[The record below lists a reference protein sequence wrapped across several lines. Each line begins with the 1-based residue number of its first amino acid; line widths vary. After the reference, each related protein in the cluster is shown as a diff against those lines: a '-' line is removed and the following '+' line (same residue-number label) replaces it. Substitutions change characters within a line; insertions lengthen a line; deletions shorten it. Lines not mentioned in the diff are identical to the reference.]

1 MDDLFRPDVLIFL
14 LGTLAAA
21 FVHGIVGFAFAIVA
35 AGVWLHVLPPAQ
47 ATTLIVAYALL
58 VQGYAVWKLRH
69 SLNASRLA
77 PFVIGSALGIPIG
90 IAALRWVHP
99 SHLRTG
105 VGVLLVLY
113 SVYGLTRA
121 RLPAVPDAG
130 RTADT
135 SVGVLNGVLGG
146 ATGLAGLLPAIWSSM
161 RGWPRDEQRAV
172 FQPTAAATFVITILF
187 LSGSGIVTQESIRLF
202 AIGLPVLATGT
213 WLGWRCYGQLNED
226 SFRRIVLIFVLLSGL
241 LLVLPG
247 K

>member
-1 MDDLFRPDVLIFL
+1 MDDLLRPDILIFL
-14 LGTLAAA
+14 VGTLAAA

-35 AGVWLHVLPPAQ
+35 AGVWLHALPPAQ

-77 PFVIGSALGIPIG
+77 PFVIGTALGIPIG
-90 IAALRWVHP
+90 TAALRWVHP
-99 SHLRTG
+99 SHLRMG
-105 VGVLLVLY
+105 IGALLVLY
-113 SVYGLTRA
+113 GVYGLARA

-130 RTADT
+130 RAADT
-135 SVGVLNGVLGG
+135 SVGVLNGVVGG
-146 ATGLAGLLPAIWSSM
+146 ATGLGGLLPAIWSNM

-172 FQPTAAATFVITILF
+172 FQPTAAATFLITIFF
-187 LSGSGIVTQESIRLF
+187 LSGMGIVTQESMRLF
-202 AIGLPVLATGT
+202 AIGLPALVAGT

-226 SFRRIVLIFVLLSGL
+226 SFRRAVFVFLLTSGL
-241 LLVLPG
+241 LLALPG